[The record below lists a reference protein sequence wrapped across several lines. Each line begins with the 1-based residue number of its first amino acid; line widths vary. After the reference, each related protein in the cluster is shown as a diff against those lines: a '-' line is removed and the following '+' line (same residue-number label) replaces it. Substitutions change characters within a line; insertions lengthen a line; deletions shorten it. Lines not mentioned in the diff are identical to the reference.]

1 MIDLYTWNTQN
12 ARKVSIMLEECEL
25 PYRIQPVNLVENQ
38 QKSPS
43 FLAINPNGR
52 IPVLIDPDGLDGR
65 VVVGESGA
73 ILFYIAEKT
82 GRFLPPSGPDRYR
95 VMQWLMWQM
104 SGVGPTFGNLSH
116 FVAAS
121 NPDGPLVNAYLRKT
135 MAPELYSYP
144 IKRFSEEAL
153 RLVSV
158 LENVLEGQE
167 YMVGELSI
175 ADFATYA
182 WFESIWP
189 GFRARQPSID
199 EDCPNTAAWMARLAA
214 RPGLQRG
221 MECLAWGVDLS
232 NKDAS
237 IDEGASQKTGKVVR

>member
-1 MIDLYTWNTQN
+1 MIGLYTWSTQN

-25 PYRIQPVNLVENQ
+25 AYRIQPVNLFENQ

-52 IPVLIDPDGLDGR
+52 IPVLIDPDGPEGR

-73 ILFYIAEKT
+73 ILLYIAEKT
-82 GRFLPPSGPDRYR
+82 GQFLPPSGPDRYR
-95 VMQWLMWQM
+95 VLQWLMWQM
-104 SGVGPTFGNLSH
+104 SGVGPTFGNLAH
-116 FVAAS
+116 FAAAID
-121 NPDGPLVNAYLRKT
+121 PDSPRVNAYLRKT
-135 MAPELYSYP
+135 KAPEVYSYP
-144 IKRFSEEAL
+144 IKRFSTEAS
-153 RLVSV
+153 RLISV

-167 YMVGELSI
+167 YIVGEVSI

-182 WFESIWP
+182 WFESVWP

-199 EDCPNTAAWMARLAA
+199 EDCPNTSAWMTRLAA

-221 MECLAWGVDLS
+221 MERLAWGVDLS
-232 NKDAS
+232 NENPS
-237 IDEGASQKTGKVVR
+237 IEEGSSQRV